1 MRTLITPGSRRSGG
15 SPSPW
20 DRRGFAQRVETVLFA
35 LGAILSAGFAIEM
48 VSLWGRARLGL
59 PEWEYGALTETIE
72 QMTVPT
78 LGIGFLILAWTVRTW
93 RLPDARWS
101 ARLQR
106 LGFGAL
112 LTVVPAVALLT
123 FALLTLAVV
132 SMKGSVPPE
141 MYGPFMARYL
151 KSGGLTA
158 LYVIALVPA
167 GLKGLRG
174 RT

>member
-1 MRTLITPGSRRSGG
+1 MPTVITPGSRKSGG
-15 SPSPW
+15 SAIQW
-20 DRRGFAQRVETVLFA
+20 DRGGLAERVETVFFA
-35 LGAILSAGFAIEM
+35 LGAILAAGFGIEM

-72 QMTVPT
+72 QLSVPT
-78 LGIGFLILAWTVRTW
+78 LGLGLLIVAWTVRTW
-93 RLPDARWS
+93 RLPAAKWS

-106 LGFGAL
+106 VGFGTL
-112 LTVVPAVALLT
+112 LVVVPGLAVLT

-132 SMKGSVPPE
+132 SMKSSVPPE

-158 LYVIALVPA
+158 LYVLVLVPA
-167 GLKGLRG
+167 GLKGLR
-174 RT
+174 RRI

>member
-1 MRTLITPGSRRSGG
+1 VRTVITPGSKPAGASA
-15 SPSPW
+15 PQP
-20 DRRGFAQRVETVLFA
+20 DRGVLARRVEVVLFA

-72 QMTVPT
+72 QLTVPT
-78 LGIGFLILAWTVRTW
+78 LGLGFLILAWTLRTW
-93 RLPDARWS
+93 RLPAAKWS